1 MKKIIIILKSFL
13 LIFGF
18 YNYSYAVVTSAIP
31 ATASVLNEVSSS
43 MSHSAVNPVSV
54 TEGNESVTS
63 NIIQSADLK
72 EDIKETAEQLDL
84 VVDENTVEA
93 LSDSSSDSNSKS
105 KQVAK
110 EMANLTDNINE
121 KDEDYVMPIG
131 PKTILYDS
139 GWVELSKVDNA
150 EGNGLGSNGL
160 EYSAA
165 NNVFS
170 ASATH
175 QGRGKIYVNFDTDEM
190 RADLFTK
197 ITLKGGTEVSHQWDS
212 GTAGITE
219 YPVVAST
226 VRRLKPD
233 GSTDF
238 DEFVDV
244 NSSMQVNA
252 TTLAPNYTCDT
263 GCFSKQELMDMYN
276 HNTDDAAAEKAIFYF
291 GQFTT
296 VDANSLLGSGT
307 IIVEGASHADP
318 NANAAGTTAYIATIE
333 RLEGA
338 ATIEGKPADS
348 Q

>member
-1 MKKIIIILKSFL
+1 M
-13 LIFGF
+13 FGL

-54 TEGNESVTS
+54 TEGNQSVTS

-110 EMANLTDNINE
+110 EMANLTANINE

-244 NSSMQVNA
+244 NSSMQVNS
-252 TTLAPNYTCDT
+252 TTLAPNYEEGFT
-263 GCFSKQELMDMYN
+263 KQELMDMYN

>member
-1 MKKIIIILKSFL
+1 MFCL
-13 LIFGF
+13 

-54 TEGNESVTS
+54 TEGNQSVTS

-93 LSDSSSDSNSKS
+93 LSDSSSNSKS

-110 EMANLTDNINE
+110 EMANLQANINE

-139 GWVELSKVDNA
+139 GWFELSKVDNA
-150 EGNGLGSNGL
+150 SGNGLGSNGL

-212 GTAGITE
+212 GTAGIAE

-238 DEFVDV
+238 DEFVDI
-244 NSSMQVNA
+244 NSSMQVNP
-252 TTLAPNYTCDT
+252 TTLASNYTCET

>member
-1 MKKIIIILKSFL
+1 M
-13 LIFGF
+13 FGL

-54 TEGNESVTS
+54 TEGNQSVTS

-105 KQVAK
+105 KQIAK
-110 EMANLTDNINE
+110 EMANLQANINE

-170 ASATH
+170 TSATH
-175 QGRGKIYVNFDTDEM
+175 QARGKVYVNFDTDEM

-226 VRRLKPD
+226 VRRLKP
-233 GSTDF
+233 GGTTDF
-238 DEFVDV
+238 DEFVDI
-244 NSSMQVNA
+244 NSSMQVDSD
-252 TTLAPNYTCDT
+252 TLAPNYTCDT
-263 GCFSKQELMDMYN
+263 GCFSKQQLMDMYN

>member
-1 MKKIIIILKSFL
+1 
-13 LIFGF
+13 
-18 YNYSYAVVTSAIP
+18 
-31 ATASVLNEVSSS
+31 
-43 MSHSAVNPVSV
+43 
-54 TEGNESVTS
+54 
-63 NIIQSADLK
+63 
-72 EDIKETAEQLDL
+72 
-84 VVDENTVEA
+84 
-93 LSDSSSDSNSKS
+93 
-105 KQVAK
+105 
-110 EMANLTDNINE
+110 MANLTANINE

-139 GWVELSKVDNA
+139 GWFELSKVDNA
-150 EGNGLGSNGL
+150 GGNGLGSNGL

-170 ASATH
+170 TSATH
-175 QGRGKIYVNFDTDEM
+175 QARGKVYVNFDTDEM

-212 GTAGITE
+212 GSAGITE

-244 NSSMQVNA
+244 NSSMQVNP

-263 GCFSKQELMDMYN
+263 GCFSKQQLMDMYN
-276 HNTDDAAAEKAIFYF
+276 HTTDDAAAEKAIFYF

>member
-13 LIFGF
+13 LMFCL

-54 TEGNESVTS
+54 TEDNQSVTS

-93 LSDSSSDSNSKS
+93 LSDSSSNSKS

-110 EMANLTDNINE
+110 EMANLQANINE

-139 GWVELSKVDNA
+139 GWFELSKVDNA
-150 EGNGLGSNGL
+150 SGNGLGSNGL

-170 ASATH
+170 SSATH
-175 QGRGKIYVNFDTDEM
+175 QARGKVYVNFDTDEM

-212 GTAGITE
+212 GAAGITE

-244 NSSMQVNA
+244 NSSMQVNS
-252 TTLAPNYTCDT
+252 TTLASNYTCET

-276 HNTDDAAAEKAIFYF
+276 HNTDDAAAEKAVFYF

-318 NANAAGTTAYIATIE
+318 NANDAGTTAYIATIE

-338 ATIEGKPADS
+338 GTIVGKPATS
-348 Q
+348 E

>member
-13 LIFGF
+13 LIFGL

-105 KQVAK
+105 KQIAK
-110 EMANLTDNINE
+110 EMANLQANINE

-238 DEFVDV
+238 DEFVDL
-244 NSSMQVNA
+244 NSSMQVNP

-263 GCFSKQELMDMYN
+263 GCFSKQQLMDMYN

-318 NANAAGTTAYIATIE
+318 NANDAGTTAYIATIE

-338 ATIEGKPADS
+338 GTIVGKPATS
-348 Q
+348 E